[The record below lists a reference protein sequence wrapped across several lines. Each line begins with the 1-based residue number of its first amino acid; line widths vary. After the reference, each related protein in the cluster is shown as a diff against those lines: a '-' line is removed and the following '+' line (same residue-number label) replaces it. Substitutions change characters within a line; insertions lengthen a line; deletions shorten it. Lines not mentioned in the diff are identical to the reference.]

1 MDLDWILFL
10 NKNSPFSVE
19 TTGGLTKVSSSAQE
33 HGVREKHTFI
43 IKGRVRPK
51 ELSNFKAEE

>member
-19 TTGGLTKVSSSAQE
+19 TTGGVSSSAQE